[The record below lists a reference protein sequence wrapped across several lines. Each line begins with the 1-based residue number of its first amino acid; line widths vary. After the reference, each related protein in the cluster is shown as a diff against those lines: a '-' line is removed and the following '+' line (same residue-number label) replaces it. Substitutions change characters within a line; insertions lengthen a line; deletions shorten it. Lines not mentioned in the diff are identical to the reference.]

1 MIAYEFSYASIAF
14 SVNGPRGP
22 WPRLTTFR
30 KHWERS
36 APQLEKVSSPQMCC
50 DLGELVKINYL
61 LISGDLLLPVCF
73 YDKFKP
79 VQNNFSNHR

>member
-36 APQLEKVSSPQMCC
+36 APQLEKVSSPQMGC
-50 DLGELVKINYL
+50 DLGE
-61 LISGDLLLPVCF
+61 
-73 YDKFKP
+73 
-79 VQNNFSNHR
+79 